1 MVNVEEEEK
10 TFVKETTSKHTTT
23 RRIWFQK

>member
-10 TFVKETTSKHTTT
+10 TFVKEKTSTHTTT
-23 RRIWFQK
+23 RRI